1 MQDAGA
7 AAIELNIYYLPG
19 DPHIAGRVVE
29 QHNYSI
35 GGDASCTIRRTR
47 TRSDAT
53 PRRMTTHALTLVL
66 STIGVG
72 FLMVKA
78 GPGKNA
84 REPRR
89 RRRICPSGG
98 REITGRRC
106 NAH

>member
-1 MQDAGA
+1 
-7 AAIELNIYYLPG
+7 
-19 DPHIAGRVVE
+19 
-29 QHNYSI
+29 
-35 GGDASCTIRRTR
+35 
-47 TRSDAT
+47 
-53 PRRMTTHALTLVL
+53 MTTHALTLVL

-78 GPGKNA
+78 GLGKNA